1 MMLKNKEKIL
11 KISLL
16 TVGVLLIVLFGIFI
30 FKKTHTEN
38 DMDDKQPV
46 STEETEEVL
55 EDVEFPHAAELDQ
68 ASEITD
74 DGEQI
79 LYLPKEE
86 IYEFSIT
93 DANNILLN
101 FEKKDDKWIYV
112 DDPSMEIN
120 GDRIDKILN
129 YLCDIRVVD
138 IIELDDE
145 ADAKDYGLSQE
156 SPMCIIK
163 DAGGNEILISIGNC
177 SDENCNVYFVLNY
190 DFSTVYVNSGKLSNV
205 LQYSVE
211 ELLSLS

>member
-1 MMLKNKEKIL
+1 MLKNKEKIL

-38 DMDDKQPV
+38 YMDDKQPV
-46 STEETEEVL
+46 STEETDEVL

-177 SDENCNVYFVLNY
+177 SDENCNVYFALNY

>member
-1 MMLKNKEKIL
+1 MLKNKEKIL

-38 DMDDKQPV
+38 NMDDKQPV

-145 ADAKDYGLSQE
+145 ADAMEYGLSQE

-177 SDENCNVYFVLNY
+177 SDENCNVYFALNY

>member
-1 MMLKNKEKIL
+1 MLKNKEKIL

-46 STEETEEVL
+46 STEETDEVL

-177 SDENCNVYFVLNY
+177 SDENCNVYFALNY

>member
-1 MMLKNKEKIL
+1 MLKNKEKIL

-16 TVGVLLIVLFGIFI
+16 TVGVLLIVLFGVFI

-145 ADAKDYGLSQE
+145 ADAMEYGLSQE

-177 SDENCNVYFVLNY
+177 SDENCNVYFALNY

>member
-1 MMLKNKEKIL
+1 MLKNKEKIL

-101 FEKKDDKWIYV
+101 FEKKDEKWIYV

-177 SDENCNVYFVLNY
+177 SDENCNVYFALNY

>member
-1 MMLKNKEKIL
+1 MLKNKEKIL

-38 DMDDKQPV
+38 NMDDKQAV

-145 ADAKDYGLSQE
+145 ADAMEYGLSQE

-177 SDENCNVYFVLNY
+177 SDENCNVYFALNY

>member
-1 MMLKNKEKIL
+1 MLKNKEKIL

-16 TVGVLLIVLFGIFI
+16 TVGVLLIVLFGVFI

-38 DMDDKQPV
+38 DMDDKQSV

-163 DAGGNEILISIGNC
+163 DAGSNEILISIGNC
-177 SDENCNVYFVLNY
+177 SDENCNVYFALNY

>member
-1 MMLKNKEKIL
+1 MLKNKEKIL

-46 STEETEEVL
+46 STEETDEVL

-79 LYLPKEE
+79 LYLPKDE

-177 SDENCNVYFVLNY
+177 SDENCNVYFALNY

>member
-1 MMLKNKEKIL
+1 MLKNKEKIL

-16 TVGVLLIVLFGIFI
+16 TVGVFLIVLFGIFI

-79 LYLPKEE
+79 LYLPKDE

-177 SDENCNVYFVLNY
+177 SDENCNVYFALNY

>member
-1 MMLKNKEKIL
+1 MLKNKEKIL

>member
-1 MMLKNKEKIL
+1 MLKNKEKIL

-16 TVGVLLIVLFGIFI
+16 TVGVLLIVLFGVFI

-46 STEETEEVL
+46 SSEETEEVL

-145 ADAKDYGLSQE
+145 ADAMEYGLSQE

-177 SDENCNVYFVLNY
+177 SDENCNVYFALNY

>member
-16 TVGVLLIVLFGIFI
+16 TVGVLLIVLFGVFI

-46 STEETEEVL
+46 STEETEVVL

-68 ASEITD
+68 ASEIND

-145 ADAKDYGLSQE
+145 ADAKEYGLSQE

-177 SDENCNVYFVLNY
+177 SDENCNVYFALNY

>member
-1 MMLKNKEKIL
+1 MLKNKEKIL

-16 TVGVLLIVLFGIFI
+16 IVGVLLIVLFGIFI

-93 DANNILLN
+93 NANNILLN

-177 SDENCNVYFVLNY
+177 SDENCNVYFALNY

>member
-1 MMLKNKEKIL
+1 MLKNKQNIFKICIL
-11 KISLL
+11 IA
-16 TVGVLLIVLFGIFI
+16 GILLIIAFGVFI
-30 FKKTHTEN
+30 FKSTHTKDAAEGGK
-38 DMDDKQPV
+38 DAAV
-46 STEETEEVL
+46 EEAVTPQ
-55 EDVEFPHAAELDQ
+55 EDIEFPHAAELDQ
-68 ASEITD
+68 GSEISD

-112 DDPSMEIN
+112 DDPSIEIN

-145 ADAKDYGLSQE
+145 SKAEDYGLSQE
-156 SPMCIIK
+156 APMCIIK
-163 DAGGNEILISIGNC
+163 DAGGNEILISIGNYD
-177 SDENCNVYFVLNY
+177 DENCNVYFAFNY
-190 DFSTVYVNSGKLSNV
+190 DFSTVYVNSGKLANV
-205 LQYSVE
+205 CDYAIE
-211 ELLSLS
+211 EIIAL

>member
-1 MMLKNKEKIL
+1 MLKNKEKIL

-38 DMDDKQPV
+38 YMDDKQPV
-46 STEETEEVL
+46 STEETDEVL

-79 LYLPKEE
+79 LYLPKDE

-177 SDENCNVYFVLNY
+177 SDENCNVYFALNY

>member
-1 MMLKNKEKIL
+1 MLKNKEKIL

-30 FKKTHTEN
+30 FKKIHTEN

-46 STEETEEVL
+46 STEETDEVL

-79 LYLPKEE
+79 LYLPKDE

-177 SDENCNVYFVLNY
+177 SDENCNVYFALNY

>member
-1 MMLKNKEKIL
+1 MLKNKEKIL

-38 DMDDKQPV
+38 NMDDKQPV

-177 SDENCNVYFVLNY
+177 SDENCNVYFALNY

>member
-1 MMLKNKEKIL
+1 MLKNKEKIL

-38 DMDDKQPV
+38 NMDDKQPV
-46 STEETEEVL
+46 STEETDEVL

-177 SDENCNVYFVLNY
+177 NDENCNVYFALNY
-190 DFSTVYVNSGKLSNV
+190 DFSTVYVNSGKLSNI

>member
-1 MMLKNKEKIL
+1 MLKNKEKIL

-79 LYLPKEE
+79 LYLPKDE

-93 DANNILLN
+93 DVNNILLN

-177 SDENCNVYFVLNY
+177 SDENCNVYFALNY

>member
-1 MMLKNKEKIL
+1 MLKNKEKIL

-30 FKKTHTEN
+30 FKKTHTEK

-46 STEETEEVL
+46 STEETDEVL

-177 SDENCNVYFVLNY
+177 SDENCNVYFALNY

>member
-1 MMLKNKEKIL
+1 MLKNKEKIL

-46 STEETEEVL
+46 SSEETEEVL

-163 DAGGNEILISIGNC
+163 DAGGNEILISIGYC
-177 SDENCNVYFVLNY
+177 SDENCNVYFALNY

>member
-1 MMLKNKEKIL
+1 MLKNKEKIL
-11 KISLL
+11 KITLL

-46 STEETEEVL
+46 SSEETEEVL

-177 SDENCNVYFVLNY
+177 SDENCNVYFALNY

>member
-1 MMLKNKEKIL
+1 MLKNKEKIL

-38 DMDDKQPV
+38 DMDDKRPV

-79 LYLPKEE
+79 LYLPKDE

-177 SDENCNVYFVLNY
+177 SDENCNVYFALNY

>member
-1 MMLKNKEKIL
+1 MLKNKEKIL

-30 FKKTHTEN
+30 FKKIHTEN

-46 STEETEEVL
+46 STEETDEVL

-79 LYLPKEE
+79 LYLPKDE

-145 ADAKDYGLSQE
+145 ADAMEYGLSQE

-177 SDENCNVYFVLNY
+177 SDENCNVYFALNY

>member
-1 MMLKNKEKIL
+1 MLKNKEKIL

-16 TVGVLLIVLFGIFI
+16 TVGVLLIVLFGVFI

-38 DMDDKQPV
+38 NMDDKQSV

-177 SDENCNVYFVLNY
+177 SDENCNVYFALNY

>member
-1 MMLKNKEKIL
+1 MLKNKEKIL

-38 DMDDKQPV
+38 NMDDKQPV
-46 STEETEEVL
+46 STEETDEVL

-145 ADAKDYGLSQE
+145 ADAKEYGLSQE

-177 SDENCNVYFVLNY
+177 SDENCNVYFALNY

>member
-1 MMLKNKEKIL
+1 MLKNKEKIL

-177 SDENCNVYFVLNY
+177 SDENCNVYFALNY

>member
-1 MMLKNKEKIL
+1 MLKNKEKIL

-16 TVGVLLIVLFGIFI
+16 TVGVLLIVLFGVFI

-38 DMDDKQPV
+38 NMDDKQSV

-145 ADAKDYGLSQE
+145 ADAMEYGLSQE

-177 SDENCNVYFVLNY
+177 SDENCNVYFALNY

>member
-1 MMLKNKEKIL
+1 
-11 KISLL
+11 
-16 TVGVLLIVLFGIFI
+16 
-30 FKKTHTEN
+30 
-38 DMDDKQPV
+38 MDDKQPV
-46 STEETEEVL
+46 STEETEAVL

-79 LYLPKEE
+79 LYLPKDE

-177 SDENCNVYFVLNY
+177 SDENCNVYFALNY

>member
-1 MMLKNKEKIL
+1 MLKNKEKIL

-16 TVGVLLIVLFGIFI
+16 TVGVFLIVLFGIFI

-163 DAGGNEILISIGNC
+163 DAGSNEILISIGNC
-177 SDENCNVYFVLNY
+177 SDENCNVYFALNY

>member
-1 MMLKNKEKIL
+1 MLKNKEKIL

-16 TVGVLLIVLFGIFI
+16 SVGVLLIVLFGVFI

-38 DMDDKQPV
+38 NMDDKQSV

-145 ADAKDYGLSQE
+145 ADAMEYGLSQE

-177 SDENCNVYFVLNY
+177 SDENCNVYFALNY

>member
-1 MMLKNKEKIL
+1 MLKNKEKIL

-16 TVGVLLIVLFGIFI
+16 TVGVLLIVLFGVFI

-46 STEETEEVL
+46 STEETEVVL

-68 ASEITD
+68 ASEIND

-145 ADAKDYGLSQE
+145 ADAKEYGLSQE

-177 SDENCNVYFVLNY
+177 SDENCNVYFALNY

>member
-46 STEETEEVL
+46 STEETDEVL

-79 LYLPKEE
+79 LYLPKDE

-156 SPMCIIK
+156 SPMCLLRMLEVMRFLYLLVIAVMRIVMC
-163 DAGGNEILISIGNC
+163 ILR
-177 SDENCNVYFVLNY
+177 
-190 DFSTVYVNSGKLSNV
+190 
-205 LQYSVE
+205 
-211 ELLSLS
+211 

>member
-1 MMLKNKEKIL
+1 MLKNKEKIL

-79 LYLPKEE
+79 LYLPKDE

-163 DAGGNEILISIGNC
+163 DAGSNEILISIGNC
-177 SDENCNVYFVLNY
+177 SDENCNVYFALNY

>member
-1 MMLKNKEKIL
+1 MLKNKEKIL

-38 DMDDKQPV
+38 NMDDKQSV

-163 DAGGNEILISIGNC
+163 DAGSNEILISIGNC
-177 SDENCNVYFVLNY
+177 SDENCNVYFALNY

>member
-1 MMLKNKEKIL
+1 MLKNKEKII

-30 FKKTHTEN
+30 FKKTHTEK

-46 STEETEEVL
+46 STEETDEVL

-177 SDENCNVYFVLNY
+177 SDENCNVYFALNY

>member
-1 MMLKNKEKIL
+1 MMLKNKEKII

-30 FKKTHTEN
+30 FKKTHTEK

-46 STEETEEVL
+46 STEETDEVL

-177 SDENCNVYFVLNY
+177 SDENCNVYFALNY

>member
-1 MMLKNKEKIL
+1 MLKNKEKIL

-46 STEETEEVL
+46 SSEETEEVL

-177 SDENCNVYFVLNY
+177 SDENCNVYFALNY

>member
-1 MMLKNKEKIL
+1 MLKNKEKIL

-16 TVGVLLIVLFGIFI
+16 TVGVLLIVLFGVFI

-145 ADAKDYGLSQE
+145 ADAKEYGLSQE

-177 SDENCNVYFVLNY
+177 SDENCNVYFALNY

>member
-16 TVGVLLIVLFGIFI
+16 TVGVLLIVLFGVFI

-46 STEETEEVL
+46 SSEETEEVL

-145 ADAKDYGLSQE
+145 ADAMEYGLSQE

-177 SDENCNVYFVLNY
+177 SDENCNVYFALNY